1 MQEWKLKTMPF
12 TVIPKKMKYLGI
24 SLTKNIQDPCTEN
37 YKMLIKKK
45 IKDLNKETE
54 LYVNYDLKIKKEE
67 ETHWVMGRKTLH
79 NKHDN
84 SPQITGVI

>member
-1 MQEWKLKTMPF
+1 MKIKNNAVYSHSKENEILRHKLNKKYTGSVYWKLQ
-12 TVIPKKMKYLGI
+12 
-24 SLTKNIQDPCTEN
+24 NAD
-37 YKMLIKKK
+37 KKK